1 MNFEQIIKDLKNKV
15 YYPIYFLHGDEAYYI
30 DKLADYIEEH
40 VLSESEKEFNQTIV
54 YGKELDT
61 LTLLSYAKRYPMM
74 SNYQVLIIKEAQE
87 MKGLA
92 AKESA
97 KDDRNPM
104 LEYVQNPQRST
115 ILVFCYKY
123 KTLDKR
129 TKLAKTLDKQAVV
142 FESKKLY
149 ENKIPDWVTDY
160 VHEKGFKISAEA
172 ATMIS
177 EFLGNDL
184 SKITNEI
191 DKILLSPV
199 PAKEITAELI
209 EENIGV
215 SKDFNIFELHSAL
228 GKRNVYK
235 ANQIVNY
242 FAANPKNSP
251 MVLTLSS
258 LFGYFVKVLTYHKL
272 PVKSRNEVASAL
284 GVNPYFVG
292 DYEMAARAYPE
303 QKVLSVISAIREYDL
318 KSKGVN
324 NGSSTEG
331 DMLKE
336 LVWKILH

>member
-1 MNFEQIIKDLKNKV
+1 
-15 YYPIYFLHGDEAYYI
+15 
-30 DKLADYIEEH
+30 
-40 VLSESEKEFNQTIV
+40 
-54 YGKELDT
+54 
-61 LTLLSYAKRYPMM
+61 
-74 SNYQVLIIKEAQE
+74 
-87 MKGLA
+87 MKGLG
-92 AKESA
+92 AKEGA

-104 LEYVQNPQRST
+104 LDYVLNPQKST

-129 TKLAKTLDKQAVV
+129 TKLAKALDKQALV

-160 VHEKGFKISAEA
+160 VQTKGFKINVKA
-172 ATMIS
+172 ATMVA

-184 SKITNEI
+184 SKITNEL
-191 DKILLSPV
+191 DKIMLSPL
-199 PAKEITAELI
+199 PAKEITAELV
-209 EENIGV
+209 EENIGI

-242 FAANPKNSP
+242 FASNPKNNP

-258 LFGYFVKVLTYHKL
+258 LFGYFIKVLTYHKL

-303 QKVLSVISAIREYDL
+303 QKVLNVISAIREYDL
-318 KSKGVN
+318 KSKGI
-324 NGSSTEG
+324 NGSSATEG

>member
-1 MNFEQIIKDLKNKV
+1 MTSEQIIKDLKNKV

-30 DKLADYIEEH
+30 DKLAAYIEEH
-40 VLSESEKEFNQTIV
+40 VLSESEKEFNQTII
-54 YGKELDT
+54 YGKEVET

-74 SNYQVLIIKEAQE
+74 SNYQVIIVKEAQE
-87 MKGLA
+87 MKSLVS
-92 AKESA
+92 KEGA

-104 LEYVQNPQRST
+104 LEYVMNPQRST

-123 KTLDKR
+123 KILDKR
-129 TKLAKTLDKQAVV
+129 TKLAKALEKQAVV

-160 VHEKGFKISAEA
+160 VQGKGFKINAKA
-172 ATMIS
+172 ATMVA

-199 PAKEITAELI
+199 ASKEITVELI
-209 EENIGV
+209 EENIGI

-228 GKRNVYK
+228 GKRNIYK

-242 FAANPKNSP
+242 FASNPKNSP

-258 LFGYFVKVLTYHKL
+258 LFSYFLKVLTYHKL
-272 PVKSRNEVASAL
+272 PVKNRNEVASAL

-292 DYEMAARAYPE
+292 DYELAARAYSE
-303 QKVLSVISAIREYDL
+303 QKVLNVISTIREYDL
-318 KSKGVN
+318 KSKGI
-324 NGSSTEG
+324 NGSSATEG